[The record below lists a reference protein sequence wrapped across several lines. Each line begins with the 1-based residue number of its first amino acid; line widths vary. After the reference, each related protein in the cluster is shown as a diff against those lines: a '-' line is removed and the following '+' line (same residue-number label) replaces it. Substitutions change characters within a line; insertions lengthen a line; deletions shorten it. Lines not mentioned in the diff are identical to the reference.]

1 MRHKRRSFLFAGLT
15 ALLVVAACSGQK
27 PAAGKGARYLTE
39 KVAMGDVEKTV
50 LATGALQPSEVVNV
64 GAQASGQIQ
73 SLEIKVGDRVHRG
86 QVLAVID
93 PATQQTTLR
102 NAEAQLAVQQ
112 AQRASQEASL
122 AQNELTL
129 RRQETLLKTNAT
141 SQSAYDQA
149 DLAVKLSRANI
160 RSSDAQIRQAETNV
174 EKARVDLGRTN
185 VTAPIDGVVTA
196 IVVRQGQTVNAVQ
209 SAPTIVRI
217 ANMDLMTVKAQVSEA
232 DVINVRPGQKVY
244 FTILGDPEKRYYGQL
259 SGVEPAPESAQ
270 GANEMAASAAS
281 STSAVYYN
289 ALFDV
294 PNTDGRLRASM
305 TAQVNIVLDEIK
317 GVVTVAA
324 GALSATP
331 DAQGRYTV
339 KILGADG
346 KTTERKVR
354 VGLNNNVTAQVLEGL
369 KVGDNVV
376 IGDGRGITANAMTG
390 GGPPPKR

>member
-1 MRHKRRSFLFAGLT
+1 MRHKTRSCLAFGLA
-15 ALLVVAACSGQK
+15 ALMAVAACGPK
-27 PAAGKGARYLTE
+27 PPAGKGARYLTE
-39 KVAMGDVEKTV
+39 KVALGDVEKTV
-50 LATGALQPSEVVNV
+50 LATGTLQPSEVVNV

-102 NAEAQLAVQQ
+102 NAEAQLLVQQ

-129 RRQETLLKTNAT
+129 RRQETLLKSAAT
-141 SQSAYDQA
+141 SQAAYDQA

-217 ANMDLMTVKAQVSEA
+217 ANMDIMTVKAQVSEA
-232 DVINVRPGQKVY
+232 DVINVRSGQKVY
-244 FTILGDPEKRYYGQL
+244 FTILGEPDRRYYATL
-259 SGVEPAPESAQ
+259 RTTELTPANGVLDP
-270 GANEMAASAAS
+270 GANGAPKGAI
-281 STSAVYYN
+281 YYN
-289 ALFDV
+289 ALFEV
-294 PNTDGRLRASM
+294 ANPDGVLLPAM
-305 TAQVNIVLDEIK
+305 TAEVHVVRAEAKNVLTIPS
-317 GVVTVAA
+317 AA
-324 GALSATP
+324 LGARGA
-331 DAQGRYTV
+331 DGRYTV
-339 KILGADG
+339 KVVGSDG
-346 KTTERKVR
+346 KAVDRQVTI
-354 VGLNNNVTAQVLEGL
+354 GLNNNFTAEVRSGL
-369 KVGDNVV
+369 KVGDKVV
-376 IGDGRGITANAMTG
+376 IGQAGAPTATQAPQPLFGRPAA
-390 GGPPPKR
+390 PQP